1 MVDYNTS
8 WINLIN
14 YNKINNI
21 KIENKIINKNKKEIK
36 VVKENIIDIDE
47 YISNL
52 NKKNIYNL
60 NSLDLLELE
69 LDISINLNKYYFIY
83 NNNNITIIIKFLN
96 NILKICQILK
106 KKLNM
111 KTIDIKKDI
120 INLNNLPRSSYKFCK
135 HKDACNYNYEKN
147 RNKKCHNHHYVH
159 NLLEYD
165 LMTIIYYMKI

>member
-1 MVDYNTS
+1 MMVDYNTS

-69 LDISINLNKYYFIY
+69 LDISINLNKYYFSY
-83 NNNNITIIIKFLN
+83 NNNNITIIIKLLN

-106 KKLNM
+106 KN
-111 KTIDIKKDI
+111 
-120 INLNNLPRSSYKFCK
+120 
-135 HKDACNYNYEKN
+135 
-147 RNKKCHNHHYVH
+147 
-159 NLLEYD
+159 
-165 LMTIIYYMKI
+165 